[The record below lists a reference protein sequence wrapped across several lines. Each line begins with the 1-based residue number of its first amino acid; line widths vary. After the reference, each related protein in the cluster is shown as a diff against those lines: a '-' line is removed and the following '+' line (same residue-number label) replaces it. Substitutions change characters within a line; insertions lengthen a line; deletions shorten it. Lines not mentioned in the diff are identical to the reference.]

1 VTTGATPD
9 IVSTPDE
16 QIGYKASEDY
26 ATQLGSP
33 KPSPLHTLKPRPS
46 SVSQPHAESPLRTA
60 SFPINDAGGSA
71 VSDVEGDKLDIS
83 SQQRQSKMHGGEYDA
98 PTADLGPEGG
108 NSAEEGGWIHERG
121 YGVPILASDEVA
133 RNPEGEY
140 MQPAVDPEH
149 ERYGESYG
157 ESGRRSG
164 QARSRSRPGSSGEP
178 LTRMVSRDVHDNQSS
193 QTPLE
198 EIQEYEPLFPDD
210 DEGDQ
215 KPMTSADKLNRPDL
229 ARHHFP
235 SQDIWEDNPGSLAL
249 TTTVS
254 TPQLPE
260 EENESRPSR
269 GAQKDAASTFEHP
282 DVEAQRKNGNIPSD
296 RAHYMTQ
303 EGRDMTKSMFKPGVA
318 EDMSGRPGSR
328 RFPSQDIW
336 EDSPDSLRLETTVS
350 HPQTEEITSPQEK
363 SKPQVPPR
371 PGGAKQAPS
380 IPERPKPSVASKPKD
395 AQTEATSPPEVKA
408 KPAVPSRPEGGKFA
422 SIKASFMN
430 DLNSRLKLGPQGP
443 PPKKEE
449 SQEEE
454 AAAEE
459 KAPLEDARKGRA
471 RGPAR
476 RKPATAAAAEV
487 PSEATPSAAFSL
499 CAPRTIFSLGEDG
512 LLDVPS
518 GNVVAATGTEMRP
531 DILQSEPL
539 PPSQQQD
546 SAISDKSARLTG
558 LSSEAIGVGFHG
570 DTPDPHISDAT
581 VDRHAAI
588 APVLSEA
595 LQTADREVA
604 SMTPDTAHQAAV
616 RDVPVAHQT
625 PMKDAP
631 ATTAAA
637 PSSSKMVDESS
648 QTGQHDITFTNPEG
662 QKDKFTTYLGGKAP
676 EHGNV
681 IVKDGE
687 EMIGEVNLNTPRKI
701 ETTGHGM

>member
-1 VTTGATPD
+1 MSD
-9 IVSTPDE
+9 I
-16 QIGYKASEDY
+16 
-26 ATQLGSP
+26 
-33 KPSPLHTLKPRPS
+33 
-46 SVSQPHAESPLRTA
+46 
-60 SFPINDAGGSA
+60 
-71 VSDVEGDKLDIS
+71 EGDKLDIS
-83 SQQRQSKMHGGEYDA
+83 HPQQHQSKMHGGEYDA
-98 PTADLGPEGG
+98 PIANLGPDGG

-133 RNPEGEY
+133 RNPGGEY
-140 MQPAVDPEH
+140 MHAAVEPEH
-149 ERYGESYG
+149 ERYNDD
-157 ESGRRSG
+157 GRRSG
-164 QARSRSRPGSSGEP
+164 QARSRSRPKSSGEP
-178 LTRMVSRDVHDNQSS
+178 LTRLVSREAHDSPAVG
-193 QTPLE
+193 TPLE

-210 DEGDQ
+210 DEEDQ
-215 KPMTSADKLNRPDL
+215 KPMTAADRLKRPNL

-269 GAQKDAASTFEHP
+269 GAQQDVASTFEHP

-318 EDMSGRPGSR
+318 DEMSGRPGTR

-350 HPQTEEITSPQEK
+350 HSQEDQPQAEEITSPQDK

-371 PGGAKQAPS
+371 SGGSKQAPS
-380 IPERPKPSVASKPKD
+380 IPERPKPSVAAKPRD
-395 AQTEATSPPEVKA
+395 VQTEATSPPEVKA

-443 PPKKEE
+443 PKKEE
-449 SQEEE
+449 PQEE
-454 AAAEE
+454 AAAE

-471 RGPAR
+471 KGPAR
-476 RKPATAAAAEV
+476 RKPATAAAAETA
-487 PSEATPSAAFSL
+487 SESSPNASFSL
-499 CAPRTIFSLGEDG
+499 CAPRTVFSLDEDG
-512 LLDVPS
+512 TLNVPN

-531 DILQSEPL
+531 DILQSEAL
-539 PPSQQQD
+539 PPTLSQ
-546 SAISDKSARLTG
+546 SPAIEDKSARLTG
-558 LSSEAIGVGFHG
+558 LTTEAVGFDG
-570 DTPDPHISDAT
+570 DTPDPHISAAT
-581 VDRHAAI
+581 VERHAAI
-588 APVLSEA
+588 APGLSEA

-604 SMTPDTAHQAAV
+604 ALTPEPARQSATK
-616 RDVPVAHQT
+616 DV
-625 PMKDAP
+625 P
-631 ATTAAA
+631 ATTTESSTTAA
-637 PSSSKMVDESS
+637 PSSGKMVDESS
-648 QTGQHDITFTNPEG
+648 QTGQHDITFTSPKGE
-662 QKDKFTTYLGGKAP
+662 KDQFTTYLGGKAP
-676 EHGNV
+676 DHGNV

-687 EMIGEVNLNTPRKI
+687 EIIGDVHENTPRKI

>member
-1 VTTGATPD
+1 MTTGATPD

-26 ATQLGSP
+26 VTQAGS

-46 SVSQPHAESPLRTA
+46 TVSQPHAESPLRKA
-60 SFPINDAGGSA
+60 SFPVNEAGALAGG
-71 VSDVEGDKLDIS
+71 DIEGDKLGVS
-83 SQQRQSKMHGGEYDA
+83 SQQLQSKMQGGEHD
-98 PTADLGPEGG
+98 ADLGD
-108 NSAEEGGWIHERG
+108 EEGGWAHERG
-121 YGVPILASDEVA
+121 YDVPILASDEVA

-149 ERYGESYG
+149 ERYGEGYG
-157 ESGRRSG
+157 ESGRRSS
-164 QARSRSRPGSSGEP
+164 QARSRSRPGTHGEP
-178 LTRMVSRDVHDNQSS
+178 LTRLVSRDAHDHQS

-215 KPMTSADKLNRPDL
+215 KPMTAADKLKRPDL

-282 DVEAQRKNGNIPSD
+282 DVEAHRKNGNIPAD

-318 EDMSGRPGSR
+318 DEVSARPGTR

-350 HPQTEEITSPQEK
+350 TPQTEEITSPPDR

-371 PGGAKQAPS
+371 PGGAKQAPT
-380 IPERPKPSVASKPKD
+380 IPERPKPSVAARPKD
-395 AQTEATSPPEVKA
+395 AQSEVTSPPEVKT

-443 PPKKEE
+443 PKKEE
-449 SQEEE
+449 PEEE

-487 PSEATPSAAFSL
+487 PSEAVPSASFSV
-499 CAPRTIFSLGEDG
+499 CAPRTLFSLDEDG
-512 LLDVPS
+512 ILDVPS
-518 GNVVAATGTEMRP
+518 GNIVAATGTEKRP
-531 DILQSEPL
+531 DILHSEPL
-539 PPSQQQD
+539 APTQQQD
-546 SAISDKSARLTG
+546 QAISDKSARLTG
-558 LSSEAIGVGFHG
+558 LSTEAIGVGFHG
-570 DTPDPHISDAT
+570 DIPDPHISDAT

-588 APVLSEA
+588 APELSEA

-604 SMTPDTAHQAAV
+604 AMTPEPAQQAAV
-616 RDVPVAHQT
+616 RDVPVSHQT
-625 PMKDAP
+625 AAKDVP
-631 ATTAAA
+631 GTTSESSDTAA
-637 PSSSKMVDESS
+637 PSSGKMVDESS
-648 QTGQHDITFTNPEG
+648 QTGQQDMTFTNPEG
-662 QKDKFTTYLGGKAP
+662 QKDQFTTYLGGKAP